1 MVAEGEKSGA
11 LGDGGQSR
19 EQFRLSTQRC
29 SITDME
35 LPLAPGSPAVFKSPV
50 AKMDKENLT
59 VGDTIRS
66 PALDASYSK
75 DQWRTIAIQAAARVN
90 CEVYE
95 EWKGASL
102 DDELD
107 GLPEGAGSFQCQAK
121 HSVYCTPVELF
132 A

>member
-107 GLPEGAGSFQCQAK
+107 GLPEGAGSFQCQAN
-121 HSVYCTPVELF
+121 HSVYCHPVELI

>member
-35 LPLAPGSPAVFKSPV
+35 LPLAPGSPAVFKSPI

-75 DQWRTIAIQAAARVN
+75 DQWRTIAIQAAARVH

-95 EWKGASL
+95 EWKEASL

-107 GLPEGAGSFQCQAK
+107 GLPEGASSFQCQAK
-121 HSVYCTPVELF
+121 HSI
-132 A
+132 

>member
-11 LGDGGQSR
+11 LGNGGHAR

-29 SITDME
+29 SITDVE
-35 LPLAPGSPAVFKSPV
+35 LPLAPGSPPIFKSPV

-90 CEVYE
+90 CEVYQ
-95 EWKGASL
+95 EWREAPL
-102 DDELD
+102 DNALG
-107 GLPEGAGSFQCQAK
+107 GLPEGAGSSQCQALNFINRK
-121 HSVYCTPVELF
+121 AS
-132 A
+132 

>member
-19 EQFRLSTQRC
+19 EQFHLSTQRC

-95 EWKGASL
+95 EWKEAPL
-102 DDELD
+102 DDEVD
-107 GLPEGAGSFQCQAK
+107 GLPEGAGSFQCHSK
-121 HSVYCTPVELF
+121 HSIYCNLIELF